1 MAKHGSVGSIS
12 STTHVDHP
20 IYMPDHD
27 IPFPLVDLIYQ
38 NRPDVMSTTCYWVY
52 SQYRDQP
59 HRDEGW
65 PLPRPGGEDPADK
78 GGGPDDVQSRL
89 RRRVVRGPDDDE
101 PARGRPSQPWILR
114 RTLYRLCT
122 SNSDCVSSKQFTDDL
137 LEHFISL
144 FCRPRHYICPLFRI
158 KVSFSL

>member
-1 MAKHGSVGSIS
+1 MLIA
-12 STTHVDHP
+12 
-20 IYMPDHD
+20 D

-78 GGGPDDVQSRL
+78 DEDQTMSSPDSVEGLFEVQTTTNQH
-89 RRRVVRGPDDDE
+89 VDDRHSLE
-101 PARGRPSQPWILR
+101 S
-114 RTLYRLCT
+114 YVELCT
-122 SNSDCVSSKQFTDDL
+122 DSVPRTVTVFRRNSSQTICLNILSRYFVVHGIIYIRCFVSKSRFHYKSDL
-137 LEHFISL
+137 
-144 FCRPRHYICPLFRI
+144 
-158 KVSFSL
+158 